1 MNITSAKITSEGLLL
16 ETAAPEAA
24 RFVYGFKPGDY
35 EITLVKKK
43 RSLNAN
49 DYCWALCTQIA
60 EAIRSTK
67 DEIYQDAIKAVGVC
81 KDFHTIS
88 LEDSKTLM
96 TAWGRQGIGWL
107 SEQVDYEPDGEHI
120 VIRCYYGSSVYNSRQ
135 MARLIDWLVDE
146 AKGLGLETKPQE
158 YVNSLLEEWHGR

>member
-24 RFVYGFKPGDY
+24 RFVYNFKPGDY

-67 DEIYQDAIKAVGVC
+67 DEIYQDAIKAVGIC

-88 LEDSKTLM
+88 PEDSKTLM

>member
-1 MNITSAKITSEGLLL
+1 MNITCAKITSEGLLL

-24 RFVYGFKPGDY
+24 RFVYSFKPGNYD
-35 EITLVKKK
+35 IVPCKKK
-43 RSLNAN
+43 RSLTAN
-49 DYCWALCTQIA
+49 DYCWALCTDIA
-60 EAIRSTK
+60 EAIHSTK
-67 DEIYQDAIKAVGVC
+67 DSIYKDAIKSVGIC
-81 KDFHTIS
+81 KDFHGITPG
-88 LEDSKTLM
+88 DSNTLM
-96 TAWGRQGIGWL
+96 TAWGRQGTGWL
-107 SEQVDYEPDGEHI
+107 SERLDYEPDGEHL

>member
-1 MNITSAKITSEGLLL
+1 
-16 ETAAPEAA
+16 
-24 RFVYGFKPGDY
+24 
-35 EITLVKKK
+35 
-43 RSLNAN
+43 
-49 DYCWALCTQIA
+49 
-60 EAIRSTK
+60 
-67 DEIYQDAIKAVGVC
+67 
-81 KDFHTIS
+81 
-88 LEDSKTLM
+88 M